1 MMHRREKGKTRGIEK
16 LKTEEGNKE
25 KGRNQSY
32 EDKEAKRNSNF
43 RPRWHK
49 Q

>member
-1 MMHRREKGKTRGIEK
+1 MKHRREKGKRGGTEK
-16 LKTEEGNKE
+16 LKTKEGKKE

-43 RPRWHK
+43 RPRQHK